1 MYRDASRVSARG
13 FRNFSLQ
20 WFGGCGGDDDD
31 DDDDDDARMRRRDAN
46 ARATLVATVIGAS
59 TRDADVGAGDE
70 RAREAGKQ
78 PVTSTERIYFFGA
91 TADVAFSL
99 CISGVR
105 RLIRGC
111 SSIGR
116 ARASHARGTEIET
129 WQLHRLFFLFYVEL
143 YDPPQWETFRV

>member
-20 WFGGCGGDDDD
+20 WFGGCGGGDDD

-59 TRDADVGAGDE
+59 TRDADLGAGDE
-70 RAREAGKQ
+70 SAREAGKQ
-78 PVTSTERIYFFGA
+78 PVTSTERVYFFGA
-91 TADVAFSL
+91 TADVACSL
-99 CISGVR
+99 YISGMR
-105 RLIRGC
+105 RLIWGC

-116 ARASHARGTEIET
+116 GESIVIDRVHRVHRHRSGRGAPRAKTC
-129 WQLHRLFFLFYVEL
+129 
-143 YDPPQWETFRV
+143 

>member
-20 WFGGCGGDDDD
+20 WFGGGDDDDD

-70 RAREAGKQ
+70 SAREAGKQ
-78 PVTSTERIYFFGA
+78 PVTSTEHIYFFGA
-91 TADVAFSL
+91 DADVA
-99 CISGVR
+99 
-105 RLIRGC
+105 
-111 SSIGR
+111 
-116 ARASHARGTEIET
+116 
-129 WQLHRLFFLFYVEL
+129 
-143 YDPPQWETFRV
+143 

>member
-20 WFGGCGGDDDD
+20 WFGGCGGGDDDDD

-59 TRDADVGAGDE
+59 TRDADLGAGDE
-70 RAREAGKQ
+70 SAREAGKQ
-78 PVTSTERIYFFGA
+78 PVTSTERVYFFGA
-91 TADVAFSL
+91 AADVAFSL
-99 CISGVR
+99 YISGMR
-105 RLIRGC
+105 RLIWGC

-116 ARASHARGTEIET
+116 GESIVIDRVHRVHRHRSGRGAPRAKTC
-129 WQLHRLFFLFYVEL
+129 
-143 YDPPQWETFRV
+143 